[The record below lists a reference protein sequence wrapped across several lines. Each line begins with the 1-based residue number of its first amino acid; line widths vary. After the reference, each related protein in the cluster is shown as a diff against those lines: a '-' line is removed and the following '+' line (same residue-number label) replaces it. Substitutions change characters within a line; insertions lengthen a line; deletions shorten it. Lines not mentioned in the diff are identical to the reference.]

1 MAVKRHR
8 THYDVTAENRT
19 DAAMNAVER
28 NMNKVERAASSMGR
42 TFRNVLS
49 ATAAIALGR
58 EIGRAAI
65 EAEQASKR
73 LEAVLKATG
82 HTAGLTKE
90 QLDGMAD
97 AMALSTQFDDETLRN
112 AQAQMLKFGNIQEEV
127 FTRAMGL
134 AADYAALM
142 GTDLNAAVQQVGR
155 ALAAPAAGLTF
166 LERNIGKYTEAQREA
181 IRAAEE
187 AGDLWTA
194 QQIILDGLSSKI
206 GGTAEQ
212 LNSGLF
218 KAANDVTKAW
228 DEMLESIG
236 RTEGVVDISSRFL
249 RVLENNL
256 VNIKDVIQNGDW
268 VEKTLGLLA
277 LAGGAGGY
285 RRFNLSKQPG
295 GAPPPGGTSQA
306 DAAAAAAAARQQAEE
321 EALLAQVAK
330 DTVMVDAAIK
340 KWREEAKR
348 LRAERI
354 REDERNAQAI
364 VAVEEMAAQDTAEA
378 WGFVLEQERGRQEK
392 RIEDA
397 RRASASWVESAQIA
411 VEAAESVVFTWD
423 AAGNRIE
430 IARDHWD
437 ELADEAKKVDDA
449 ARSLGLTFTSAFE
462 DAVLGGK
469 KLSEVIRGLG
479 QDIGRIILRKSI
491 TEPLGGAISK
501 SVAGLFKAEG
511 GPVFAGVPYMVGE
524 RGPELM
530 VPGASGSIVPNA
542 ALGGFSAGGGGR
554 AGPVFNIDMR
564 GASLEAVARL
574 ERLVVRLHGSIES
587 RSLGV
592 MRSARARGMA

>member
-73 LEAVLKATG
+73 LDAVLKATG

-187 AGDLWTA
+187 AGDLWAA
-194 QQIILDGLSSKI
+194 QQIILDGLTSKI
-206 GGTAEQ
+206 GGTAEA

-236 RTEGVVDISSRFL
+236 RTEAVQATASSALGFVEQSLKDIKEIVD
-249 RVLENNL
+249 
-256 VNIKDVIQNGDW
+256 KGDW
-268 VEKTLGLLA
+268 IEKTLAILA
-277 LAGGAGGY
+277 FAGGFRG
-285 RRFNLSKQPG
+285 FKLSAQPG
-295 GAPPPGGTSQA
+295 GAPPAGGTSQT

-378 WGFVLEQERGRQEK
+378 WGFVLEQEQGRQEK
-392 RIEDA
+392 RLEDA

-479 QDIGRIILRKSI
+479 QDIARVILRKSI

-501 SVAGLFKAEG
+501 SVVGLFKAEG
-511 GPVFAGVPYMVGE
+511 GPVSAGEPYIVGE
-524 RGPELM
+524 RGPELF
-530 VPGASGSIVPNA
+530 VPRGAGNIVPQ
-542 ALGGFSAGGGGR
+542 GGPAELRFSAGGGGR
-554 AGPVFNIDMR
+554 SGPVYNFDMR
-564 GASLEAVARL
+564 GASLEAVARV
-574 ERLVVRLHGSIES
+574 ERLLMQLNGSIEG
-587 RSLGV
+587 RALGV
-592 MRSARARGMA
+592 LRSARARGMA